1 MFGKSKRK
9 KQEAELELVEKQ
21 IESPPVEIE
30 PIEKPKPKATARII
44 SMELLSS
51 GLIETLFVSN
61 SKMGELGEEFDI

>member
-61 SKMGELGEEFDI
+61 SKMGDLGEEFDI